1 MESPVD
7 EFGWSRRQGVD
18 ALLLVELPG
27 IENANKPSELDRCR
41 MRRHYSTW
49 GKTAEQA
56 NVLTTVSTSL
66 RSRESP
72 APTLIVS
79 SPPSSPARR
88 R

>member
-1 MESPVD
+1 M
-7 EFGWSRRQGVD
+7 
-18 ALLLVELPG
+18 
-27 IENANKPSELDRCR
+27 
-41 MRRHYSTW
+41 